1 MPPGSHFFSPGQA
14 NLLWPPLAASL
25 ILQRTSHL
33 AQIWVLLL
41 QVVLSCGLFLAS
53 VAPILTWT
61 NVPTP
66 SVFLLVL
73 LLYLTRW
80 RQAGCIWRG
89 YSGAAYRFFF
99 YTSCRWYY
107 ETWMF
112 LNSCLPQ
119 WTPSKGMYGKY
130 RTLIIWPHRGGNPS
144 VMSSLYPTS
153 QERPPQ
159 CYLLYT
165 RPYRGNLGV
174 KSALYPASQEATS
187 V

>member
-1 MPPGSHFFSPGQA
+1 MASIGSLPYPAEDFSSGS
-14 NLLWPPLAASL
+14 NLGVAPSGSSKLRTVPSL
-25 ILQRTSHL
+25 RR
-33 AQIWVLLL
+33 
-41 QVVLSCGLFLAS
+41 
-53 VAPILTWT
+53 PILTWT